1 MSSLDREKA
10 FALLTEYTKS
20 DSLIKHCLGVEAAV
34 SYYAKKFN
42 EDVVL
47 WGITGL
53 LHDFDYE
60 KYPEWKLENGVG
72 SGHPFT
78 GCQILR
84 DAGYSEIMIEAI
96 LGHAQ
101 YSGVPR
107 TTPLAKTLF
116 ACDELS
122 GLVTAATLV
131 RPDRSIHNLEVSSV
145 KKKMKDKAFA
155 RGVNR
160 DDIHLGVSEIEIPL
174 DEHIENVIQAM
185 RLSADA
191 LGLSGTVSL

>member
-1 MSSLDREKA
+1 LSSSELSREQA
-10 FALLTEYTKS
+10 FALLSEYTKS
-20 DSLIKHCLGVEAAV
+20 DSLIKHCLGVEAALV
-34 SYYAKKFN
+34 YYARKFG
-42 EDVVL
+42 EDELL

-60 KYPEWKLENGVG
+60 KYPDWKLEDGVG
-72 SGHPFT
+72 TGHPFT
-78 GCQILR
+78 GCGILR
-84 DAGYSEIMIEAI
+84 EAGYPEVILDAI

-107 TTPLAKTLF
+107 TTKLAKTLF

-131 RPDRSIHNLEVSSV
+131 RPDRSVHKLEVSSV

-160 DDIHLGVSEIEIPL
+160 DDIHLGVAELEIPL
-174 DEHIENVIQAM
+174 DEHIENVIQAI
-185 RLSADA
+185 RLSADT
-191 LGLSGTVSL
+191 LGLQGT